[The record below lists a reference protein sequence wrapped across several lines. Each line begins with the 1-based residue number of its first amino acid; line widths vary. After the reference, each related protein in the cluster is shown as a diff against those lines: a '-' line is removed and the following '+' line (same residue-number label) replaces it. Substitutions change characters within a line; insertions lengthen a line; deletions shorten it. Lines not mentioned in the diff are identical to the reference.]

1 MADSPSPDPQT
12 ESAPLPDSMSG
23 DDLPY
28 GPLTY
33 RVDRSEIVFL
43 ADLFE
48 SYEHLG
54 MVRTV
59 DPVAAIIEILYAPDF
74 YDDVLALMESLA
86 EGEVPSLA
94 RAGGSPPYG

>member
-1 MADSPSPDPQT
+1 MADTPGDSNKD
-12 ESAPLPDSMSG
+12 APPPADSMSG
-23 DDLPY
+23 ADLPF
-28 GPLTY
+28 GPLHY
-33 RVDRSEIVFL
+33 RVDKREIVYL

-74 YDDVLALMESLA
+74 YDDVVALMESLMG
-86 EGEVPSLA
+86 GEVPSLE
-94 RAGGSPPYG
+94 RTTV